1 MPKIVEFKKIY
12 RILDANINR
21 CKEGL
26 RVCEEVARF
35 ILDDKSLTGDFKRV
49 RHRIDSLIENSR
61 GNPRLLEQRD
71 SLKDVGLKVK
81 NKAEFTRRDL
91 TDVFYANIQR
101 AKESVRV
108 LEEFSKINDSKAAM
122 GLRKIRYN
130 IYELERKTVKKLGQV
145 VRGK

>member
-1 MPKIVEFKKIY
+1 MPKIVELRSVY
-12 RILDANINR
+12 RIIDANVNR

-35 ILDDKSLTGDFKRV
+35 ILDDKSLTGDFKRA
-49 RHRIDSLIENSR
+49 RHRIDSLIVNSR

-81 NKAEFTRRDL
+81 SKAEFTRRDL

-101 AKESVRV
+101 VKESVRV
-108 LEEFSKINDSKAAM
+108 LEEFSKINNVKAAM
-122 GLRKIRYN
+122 GLRKTRYN
-130 IYELERKTVKKLGQV
+130 IYELERKTVKKLMAM
-145 VRGK
+145 RG